1 MEGFS
6 FAQFFRDYDV
16 TPNGEFLMV
25 FPADEG
31 EVGDSARPQINIVL
45 NWFEELKQRVS
56 VP

>member
-25 FPADEG
+25 FPADEV